1 MRAPSIADGPSSA
14 CGASRSSAGAS
25 ATTPRGADSSAAV
38 ATTTDASRLR
48 CAGPPRALRAVV
60 ARGVVLL
67 AGLCLAAVGGAI
79 LFTPHAFHAMN
90 GIALSADPSAMSEVR
105 APGAALLAIGAAVV
119 AGGLHRAWLRA
130 SAALGAAV
138 YLAYAAARA
147 LSIALDGVP
156 HEGLLQ
162 ALAIE
167 VVLGAAC
174 LVVAL
179 GDRADRGDPAT
190 AA

>member
-1 MRAPSIADGPSSA
+1 MRARSSA
-14 CGASRSSAGAS
+14 CAIPAESA
-25 ATTPRGADSSAAV
+25 P
-38 ATTTDASRLR
+38 DASPAR
-48 CAGPPRALRAVV
+48 CAGPPRAVRAVV
-60 ARGVVLL
+60 ARGVVLI

-79 LFTPHAFHAMN
+79 LFTPRAFHAMN

-105 APGAALLAIGAAVV
+105 APGAALLVLGAAVV
-119 AGGLHRAWLRA
+119 AGGLRRAWLRA

-138 YLAYAAARA
+138 YLSYAAARA

-156 HEGLLQ
+156 HEGLLH

-174 LVVAL
+174 WLVAL
-179 GDRADRGDPAT
+179 RSRADRGDPTTSAR
-190 AA
+190 A